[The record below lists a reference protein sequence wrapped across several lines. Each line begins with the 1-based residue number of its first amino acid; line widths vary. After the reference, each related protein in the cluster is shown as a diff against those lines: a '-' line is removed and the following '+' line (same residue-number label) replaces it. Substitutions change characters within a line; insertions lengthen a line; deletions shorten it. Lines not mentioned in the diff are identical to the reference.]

1 MIPMYFLE
9 DAKPN
14 EIGDTKARCYEMTK
28 RFFDIAIKVRKYQRY
43 IEMTALHGCNMYYMH
58 ITSVYQFNNLEFK

>member
-14 EIGDTKARCYEMTK
+14 ETEDTKARCYEISR
-28 RFFDIAIKVRKYQRY
+28 RFFDIAIKVRKY
-43 IEMTALHGCNMYYMH
+43 
-58 ITSVYQFNNLEFK
+58 